1 MDLRCFADV
10 TIGFPAGGAA
20 RAKDDWHQSSTNW
33 VIWSTGEL
41 RFDAV
46 SSALFFTPASNSRSN
61 VTSKPL
67 GCLLKAVPM
76 SATTPGEAE
85 TYVVTTNDPVHS
97 LIRMGFRSVADEQ
110 TFCALA
116 TAAEAKCGS
125 SFFDGAR
132 RSSVGRSSM
141 ASAEGPQDELTM
153 HIRQHHPDKWL
164 APVYSGCELYG
175 PDPRGDPG
183 CEVLLGRGA
192 VALLDPQDSKVVGT
206 YELVFYDEGYPDALM
221 RVAIGPRTRLTPQNQ
236 SDQMGRLSVASRR
249 ISSRPIGA
257 GVTYDFSA
265 QGTDLY
271 AFSFDDETTAA
282 SFARDLTVRQRLA
295 ALSLKASRGRQAMM
309 GLQGEISSL
318 QGSGFF
324 AFLRRLF
331 AQVLVL
337 VFLLTLLHGMTLYLA
352 EPDKPIP
359 DIAQATLSD
368 ALVVASWL
376 SAMARDASATLCH
389 SLGRSV
395 AVADLE
401 RCTVLLSSA
410 EAKDCVIGLMAGS
423 GPAGFTPF

>member
-10 TIGFPAGGAA
+10 TIGFPAGAAA

-46 SSALFFTPASNSRSN
+46 SSALFFTPASNTRSH

-76 SATTPGEAE
+76 SSTAPGEAQ

-97 LIRMGFRSVADEQ
+97 LVRMGFRSIADEQ

-116 TAAEAKCGS
+116 KAAEAKCGN
-125 SFFDGAR
+125 SFFDGGR
-132 RSSVGRSSM
+132 RSSVGRASM
-141 ASAEGPQDELTM
+141 ASAEGPQDELTA
-153 HIRQHHPDKWL
+153 HIRQNHPDKWL
-164 APVYSGCELYG
+164 APVYSACELYG

-192 VALLDPQDSKVVGT
+192 VALLDPQDSRVVGT

-221 RVAIGPRTRLTPQNQ
+221 RVPIGPRTRLTPQAQ
-236 SDQMGRLSVASRR
+236 SEQMGRLSVASRR

-295 ALSLKASRGRQAMM
+295 ALSLKASRGQQAMM

-318 QGSGFF
+318 QTGGFF
-324 AFLRRLF
+324 AFLRQIFTR
-331 AQVLVL
+331 VLIL
-337 VFLLTLLHGMTLYLA
+337 VTFLILLHGVTLYLA

-359 DIAQATLSD
+359 DIAQSALSD
-368 ALVVASWL
+368 ALTVSSWL
-376 SAMARDASATLCH
+376 LSMARDASATVCH
-389 SLGRSV
+389 SLARSV

-401 RCTVLLSSA
+401 RCTVLSSA

-423 GPAGFTPF
+423 GPLGFTPF